1 MNKEEFLKKLRKR
14 LDVLENS
21 EIEDIVS
28 EYEGYIDE
36 KVAKG
41 LSEEEAV
48 KELGDFEEIINDLLA
63 AYKVKSSASEDNSF
77 SGIINKISHGIDNI
91 METLSHKS
99 GTDIIRLLIE
109 IIIILFIICLLKIPF
124 GMIKDLGGDIFR
136 ELAHPI
142 GNIFKAI
149 WYFIIDFSYI
159 IISIIFFIKML
170 ERRYFKNISNE
181 IIETVEEETTK
192 SSAKKS
198 KKKVNIKEEEPKSK
212 PASKT
217 NQVIVEKTPNHSIL
231 DALVNLCILFLKFIV
246 LMILFGIICCLIGM
260 AFAIGFMI
268 YLLITG
274 VQYYGILILLIAMFM
289 GCELFLRLGI
299 NFLFN
304 KKNRATLIAG
314 QIIAIVILT
323 GLGLS
328 MSAVEIANTEIIYTH
343 NNYATKKITKE
354 IPMIEDLKIYNYD
367 KIVIADINDDII
379 KIEYTYPDFQ
389 DNLEIEIDLVHHKDG
404 YWLSTNVNRI
414 RLGKNIIKTFSENLK
429 DKKIYIGDYDIEKVI
444 YVSEANYNKL
454 KRNSYKYD
462 IETRNYTVLNMTEHH
477 DNYYSYLT
485 LKDLDNEEVATVRV
499 AKNLASNIELNQEYS
514 FTFEIDHYAGEDI
527 YEMFRENNLI
537 SITKAQ
543 PPVFE

>member
-48 KELGDFEEIINDLLA
+48 KELGNFEEIINDLLA
-63 AYKVKSSASEDNSF
+63 AYKVKSRTSEDNSF
-77 SGIINKISHGIDNI
+77 SEIINKISHGIDNI

-124 GMIKDLGGDIFR
+124 SMIKDLGGDIFR
-136 ELAHPI
+136 ELANPI

-181 IIETVEEETTK
+181 IIETVEEETSK
-192 SSAKKS
+192 SSDKKS
-198 KKKVNIKEEEPKSK
+198 KKKVNTKEEPKSK
-212 PASKT
+212 PTSKT

-246 LMILFGIICCLIGM
+246 LMILFGVIFCLIGM

-354 IPMIEDLKIYNYD
+354 IPMTEDLKIYNYD
-367 KIVIADINDDII
+367 KIIIANINDDII

-389 DNLEIEIDLVHHKDG
+389 DNLEIAINLVHHKEG

-414 RLGKNIIKTFSENLK
+414 RLGKNLLKTFSENLK

-454 KRNSYKYD
+454 MKRSNYDYD
-462 IETRNYTVLNMTEHH
+462 IETRTYTVLNMTEHH
-477 DNYYSYLT
+477 DGYYVYLT
-485 LKDLDNEEVATVRV
+485 LKDLDNEEAATVRV

-514 FTFEIDHYAGEDI
+514 FTFEIEDYAGDNI

-537 SITKAQ
+537 SISKDS
-543 PPVFE
+543 PNVIE